1 MILKGRNIRPFLLCC
16 FFILIKMI
24 WLIFSFLIRCIESIF
39 EKKLTML
46 NRIKKLLEKEAQA
59 IANIPVNNSYEEVVE
74 LIYESVHKKQGKLIA
89 SGMGKAGQIAINIA
103 TTFSSTGTPA
113 VFLHP
118 SDAQHGDLGV
128 IQEHDIL
135 LLVSNS
141 GKTREILELF
151 HLSRNLN
158 PDIKVI
164 ALVGKPES
172 PLGELANCTIE
183 TGNPS
188 EVCPLGLTP
197 TTSTT
202 TMNVIGDI
210 LVVLMMEKIG
220 FSASDYAKRHH
231 GGYLGQKS
239 RTAAENK

>member
-1 MILKGRNIRPFLLCC
+1 MLEEIKDLLRRESEAIL
-16 FFILIKMI
+16 
-24 WLIFSFLIRCIESIF
+24 S
-39 EKKLTML
+39 
-46 NRIKKLLEKEAQA
+46 
-59 IANIPVNNSYEEVVE
+59 IPVTAAFGEATD
-74 LIYESVHKKQGKLIA
+74 LILQRVHRQEGKLVC

-113 VFLHP
+113 IFLHP

-128 IQEHDIL
+128 IQEQDIL

-141 GKTREILELF
+141 GKTREVLELF
-151 HLSRNLN
+151 KLSKILYPSLPVVLLTGN
-158 PDIKVI
+158 
-164 ALVGKPES
+164 PES
-172 PLGELANCTIE
+172 PLADSVEVILS
-183 TGNPS
+183 TGHPE

-202 TMNVIGDI
+202 VMAVIGDA

-220 FSASDYAKRHH
+220 FSPDDYAKRHH

-239 RTAAENK
+239 RIIK

>member
-1 MILKGRNIRPFLLCC
+1 MI
-16 FFILIKMI
+16 
-24 WLIFSFLIRCIESIF
+24 E
-39 EKKLTML
+39 
-46 NRIKKLLEKEAQA
+46 RIKELLEHEANA
-59 IANIPVNNSYEEVVE
+59 IHNIPINQSYEEVIN
-74 LIYESVHKKQGKLIA
+74 LIYEAVHINHGKLVA

-128 IQEHDIL
+128 IQKNDIL

-141 GKTREILELF
+141 GKTREIIELYN
-151 HLSRNLN
+151 LSKILN
-158 PDIKVI
+158 PDIKII
-164 ALVGKPES
+164 ALVGHEDS
-172 PLGELANCTIE
+172 PLSDMADVTLL
-183 TGNPS
+183 TGNPA

-202 TMNVIGDI
+202 TMTVIGDI
-210 LVVLMMEKIG
+210 LVVLLMEKIK
-220 FSASDYAKRHH
+220 FSPVDYAKRHH

-239 RTAAENK
+239 RTAAGN